1 MLSPPK
7 PLVAGLGRLTLR
19 IFQSAKLHLLF
30 EKSAK
35 KRTRKE
41 AKPMQKEKNKRYSWI
56 WILLVLVFVCVAA
69 STFVLMSILR
79 EYHPDDSG
87 AISLLPEA
95 TEDSSASSGSSGSV
109 AAPSFEVFDSE
120 TVWGTDTNVELF
132 RATYE
137 NGEQL
142 VTVEGSNG
150 EKVIAP
156 GTTNTYVFKL
166 KNTGNVAL
174 DYDVEVEA
182 FFTPEEVEIP
192 VESRIKRYDGEWML
206 GGEAHFDGVEL
217 MNGATD
223 RATLGKGC
231 YTYYTL
237 EWQWPFEGDDALDT
251 ALGNLAKEQELLFT
265 LKIKTTATESDDPN
279 AEGGILAPYTGDSG
293 ANTLMWGILAGTAFI
308 ILIILIFGKK
318 RDRRR

>member
-1 MLSPPK
+1 
-7 PLVAGLGRLTLR
+7 
-19 IFQSAKLHLLF
+19 
-30 EKSAK
+30 
-35 KRTRKE
+35 
-41 AKPMQKEKNKRYSWI
+41 MQKEKNKRYGWI
-56 WILLVLVFVCVAA
+56 WILLVLIFVCVAA

-87 AISLLPEA
+87 AISLLP
-95 TEDSSASSGSSGSV
+95 DSSVDSGSSGSSGSSGEGSSEFV
-109 AAPSFEVFDSE
+109 ADPSLSVSDEKG
-120 TVWGTDTNVELF
+120 VWRKVTNVELF

-192 VESRIKRYDGEWML
+192 VEARIKRYDGEYML
-206 GGEAHFDGVEL
+206 GGEEHFDGVEL

-237 EWQWPFEGDDALDT
+237 EWQWPYEGDDALDT
-251 ALGNLAKEQELLFT
+251 ALGNLASEQEVLFT
-265 LKIKTTATESDDPN
+265 LKIKTTATESADPN
-279 AEGGILAPYTGDSG
+279 ADGIGILAPNTGDNG
-293 ANTLMWGILAGTAFI
+293 ANVLMWGILAGTAFI
-308 ILIILIFGKK
+308 IIIILIFGKRRDK
-318 RDRRR
+318 RR

>member
-1 MLSPPK
+1 
-7 PLVAGLGRLTLR
+7 
-19 IFQSAKLHLLF
+19 
-30 EKSAK
+30 
-35 KRTRKE
+35 
-41 AKPMQKEKNKRYSWI
+41 MQKENKGKHGWI
-56 WILLVLVFVCVAA
+56 WILLVLIFVCVAA

-87 AISLLPEA
+87 AISLLP
-95 TEDSSASSGSSGSV
+95 DSSVDSGSSGSSGSSGEGSSEFV
-109 AAPSFEVFDSE
+109 ADPSLSLSDEKG
-120 TVWGTDTNVELF
+120 VWRKVTNVELF